1 VPDEAPAESP
11 AQAPHAPGSTP
22 PGAPHDSYA
31 ALRLPAFR
39 RYVVGLAALTFATQV
54 QGTIV
59 GWQVYAITR
68 DPLSL
73 GLIGLAEALPFIGCA
88 LWAGHVAD
96 RGDRRRIVQWATLVL
111 VACSAALLALS
122 LRPPAGPAYVRT
134 VYGVILVSGV
144 ARSFLQPARQA
155 LSSEI
160 VPRAVLANAIT
171 WRSTTWQAAA
181 VGGPAL
187 GGLLYAAA
195 GPPTAYAV
203 DTALMVGALAAFA
216 GVRPHPERA
225 AARAAAAEPLP
236 VAQSLFEGLRYM
248 RTQPVILGAMTLDL
262 FSVLFGGATALLP
275 VFADEVLRVGPEG
288 LGVLRAAPAAGAV
301 VVSLVLAHRPPVRNA
316 GPVLLAAVALFGA
329 AMVGFGLSTS
339 YPLSVA
345 LLAFS
350 GGVDMVS
357 VNIRSLLLQL
367 LVPDRLLGRV
377 SSVNQI
383 FIGSSNEI
391 GAFESGVAAKLVGA
405 ALSVVL
411 GGIATLGVVATTA
424 ALVPA
429 LRRLR
434 RIEPAAA

>member
-1 VPDEAPAESP
+1 MAPVPPSAPAAAP
-11 AQAPHAPGSTP
+11 AAER
-22 PGAPHDSYA
+22 PHDSYA
-31 ALRLPAFR
+31 ALRLPIFR
-39 RYVVGLAALTFATQV
+39 RYIAGLATLTFATQV
-54 QGTIV
+54 QGTVV
-59 GWQVYAITR
+59 GWQVYAVTR

-73 GLIGLAEALPFIGCA
+73 GLIGLAEALPFIACA

-96 RGDRRRIVQWATLVL
+96 RVDRRRIILWATAVL

-122 LRPPAGPAYVRT
+122 LRTPPAGTFVRS

-160 VPRAVLANAIT
+160 VPRDVLANAVT

-187 GGLLYAAA
+187 GGVLYGLA
-195 GPPTAYAV
+195 GPSAAYML
-203 DTALMVGALAAFA
+203 DTGLMVLAFLAF
-216 GVRPHPERA
+216 VRVRHRSAAA
-225 AARAAAAEPLP
+225 AARAGEHLP
-236 VAQSLFEGLRYM
+236 ALQSLLEGLRYI
-248 RTQPVILGAMTLDL
+248 RRQPVLLGAMTLDL
-262 FSVLFGGATALLP
+262 FSVLFGGAVALLP
-275 VFADEVLRVGPEG
+275 VFADQILRVGPEG

-301 VVSLVLAHRPPVRNA
+301 VVSLALAHRPPVRHA
-316 GPVLLAAVALFGA
+316 GPVLLAVVALFGLA
-329 AMVGFGLSTS
+329 TIGFGLSRS

-367 LVPDRLLGRV
+367 QVPDRLLGRV

-391 GAFESGVAAKLVGA
+391 GQFESGVAARLFGTA
-405 ALSVVL
+405 PSVVL
-411 GGIATLGVVATTA
+411 GGVVTLGVVAATA
-424 ALVPA
+424 ALLPA

-434 RIEPAAA
+434 RIEPVVA

>member
-1 VPDEAPAESP
+1 MAPLPTPAEP
-11 AQAPHAPGSTP
+11 AAER
-22 PGAPHDSYA
+22 PHDSYA

-39 RYVVGLAALTFATQV
+39 RYVAGLATLTFATQV
-54 QGTIV
+54 QGTV
-59 GWQVYAITR
+59 VAWQVYAVTN
-68 DPLSL
+68 DELSL

-96 RGDRRRIVQWATLVL
+96 RHDRRRIVLWATLVL
-111 VACSAALLALS
+111 LGCSAALLALS
-122 LRPPAGPAYVRT
+122 LRRPPAEQFVRS
-134 VYGVILVSGV
+134 VYGVIFVSGL

-160 VPRAVLANAIT
+160 VPRDVLANAVT
-171 WRSTTWQAAA
+171 WRSTVWQASA

-187 GGLLYAAA
+187 GGVLYGFA
-195 GPPTAYAV
+195 GAPSAYAV
-203 DTALMVGALAAFA
+203 DTALMVVAFLAFTR
-216 GVRPHPERA
+216 VRVGTAAA
-225 AARAAAAEPLP
+225 AARAAAERLP
-236 VAQSLFEGLRYM
+236 AVQSLVEGLAYIR
-248 RTQPVILGAMTLDL
+248 RQPVLLGAMTLDL
-262 FSVLFGGATALLP
+262 FSVLFGGAVALLP
-275 VFADEVLRVGPEG
+275 AFAAKILHVGPEG

-301 VVSLVLAHRPPVRNA
+301 FVSLALAHRPPVRNA
-316 GPVLLAAVALFGA
+316 GPVLVGVVALFGLS
-329 AMVGFGLSTS
+329 MIGFGLSRS

-345 LLAFS
+345 LLLFS

-367 LVPDRLLGRV
+367 QVPDRLLGRV

-391 GAFESGVAAKLVGA
+391 GQFESGVAARLLGTA
-405 ALSVVL
+405 PSVVF
-411 GGIATLGVVATTA
+411 GGVVTLAVVAATA
-424 ALVPA
+424 ALLPP

>member
-1 VPDEAPAESP
+1 MPDEAPAESP